1 MPMNEPEEGF
11 EQYLRQ
17 FRPVM
22 PCALSAPPRRSVP
35 WGALAV
41 AAAMLVVIGVA
52 VLRHNLSPVLTLETQ
67 PRTVTRLTPARRAAM
82 PRSVTIGELDVALRR
97 SDHDFNQFLSDAS
110 PRILPHQHRGTAL
123 YELSKE

>member
-52 VLRHNLSPVLTLETQ
+52 VLRHNLSPVLTPGDPAKDCNPLNTGE
-67 PRTVTRLTPARRAAM
+67 ARRYA
-82 PRSVTIGELDVALRR
+82 TLCHHRR
-97 SDHDFNQFLSDAS
+97 
-110 PRILPHQHRGTAL
+110 T
-123 YELSKE
+123 